1 MRAAVKRIGGTLPE
15 QIPPD
20 EHIKQVEKRVK
31 SATPKLALESK
42 DAAGLL
48 GDAGQEDE

>member
-1 MRAAVKRIGGTLPE
+1 VREAIKRIGGTLPE
-15 QIPPD
+15 NIPPD

-31 SATPKLALESK
+31 AAGPKLALDGR

-48 GDAGQEDE
+48 GDVGKGE